1 MSGPLNNTVM
11 WLTWRQLFARRR
23 LWLAVSFALVPL
35 LFTLIFRV
43 FVDDGAASETTFY
56 NSLIREIVIGTL
68 LPLAGLVFGTTAF
81 GGEVD
86 DGTLIYLLVKPLG
99 RLQVLASKLVV
110 SVLSTFAVVL
120 PAIVLPWLVLS
131 GPDITSRSALSYVT
145 GAAAGTLLYCT
156 VFLALGLANKRAL
169 VIGLL
174 YVVSFE
180 GILSRSLPGFKSL
193 SIREFSLA
201 VAQATSKGSVVV
213 EGAVSTSTVWWMG
226 TIILVGATYLTA
238 MRLVRYE
245 VAERV

>member
-1 MSGPLNNTVM
+1 MTSPLNGTVM

-23 LWLAVSFALVPL
+23 LWLAVAFSLAPA

-43 FVDDGAASETTFY
+43 FVDDGAASEATFF
-56 NSLIREIVIGTL
+56 NTLIREIVVGTL
-68 LPLAGLVFGTTAF
+68 VPLAALVFGTTAF

-86 DGTLIYLLVKPLG
+86 DGTLIYLLVKPIQ
-99 RLQVLASKLVV
+99 RWQVLASKFVV
-110 SVLSTFAVVL
+110 SVLSTLAVGL
-120 PAIVLPWLVLS
+120 PAIVLPWLMLS
-131 GPDITSRSALSYVT
+131 GPEITLRVAESYVA
-145 GAAAGTLLYCT
+145 GAAVGAVLYSAG
-156 VFLALGLANKRAL
+156 FLALGLANKRSL

-193 SIREFSLA
+193 SVREFSLA
-201 VAQATSKGSVVV
+201 VSQAVSGGAVVIQN
-213 EGAVSTSTVWWMG
+213 AVSTSTVWWMG
-226 TIILVGATYLTA
+226 SIILVGALYWTA